1 MTHNITNIKVLI
13 KVIKNKRYTTFKLA
27 EVAIKRYHYK
37 INTLDLN
44 NPKSA
49 EDLLPSRMF
58 YTLVKKFLPSS

>member
-37 INTLDLN
+37 INTLNLN